1 MVSKSKSPTPPP
13 TSPKPVPDKIFKN
26 IMKLTNEQRKSL
38 LERVKKKIQTKSLS
52 SKRAAAAASDF
63 SLSRW
68 WRFYCFFAACAGAA
82 GQLSSLLGLFNS
94 PRSPPFDPNN
104 SWYDPWYASDSH
116 FVYQQITFVTSTLY
130 IYNYYSLTTNRPSG
144 SIPRILMVY
153 PIVTIAYFTVFTGGQ
168 IFGLTITEYM
178 NHVFNQILH
187 VYAVLYC
194 DSIRRY
200 IIKSGI
206 GLIMKDATFFC
217 VAYYCW
223 IWQCYFSLG
232 KWPYDFLDLRVGLG
246 NKIFFAVAAGCY
258 AVVYCN
264 FKVCVWVE
272 KKVNEAAEKKET
284 ETVKNAG
291 GEEKRTSTPTRSRS
305 KFKSR
310 SRSKSRSK

>member
-1 MVSKSKSPTPPP
+1 
-13 TSPKPVPDKIFKN
+13 
-26 IMKLTNEQRKSL
+26 
-38 LERVKKKIQTKSLS
+38 
-52 SKRAAAAASDF
+52 
-63 SLSRW
+63 
-68 WRFYCFFAACAGAA
+68 
-82 GQLSSLLGLFNS
+82 
-94 PRSPPFDPNN
+94 
-104 SWYDPWYASDSH
+104 
-116 FVYQQITFVTSTLY
+116 
-130 IYNYYSLTTNRPSG
+130 
-144 SIPRILMVY
+144 MVY
-153 PIVTIAYFTVFTGGQ
+153 PIVTIGKIVIFRCCVSILYFCFLLSTPPLPFTPLTLDSLAPPSTPPNPPAYFTVFTGGQ

-291 GEEKRTSTPTRSRS
+291 GEEKRASTPTRSRS
-305 KFKSR
+305 KSKSR